1 MNRIRK
7 ISTNNGA
14 ECFSLAKG
22 DHDNVIPERCQC
34 IVLLSQESAYTIG
47 GEILDVGVIGT
58 GMMGRNHAR
67 VYSELKA
74 VDSLYLYD
82 LNEKAARDLA
92 GAFEA
97 TASAT
102 LESLLKNVDAVSV
115 CVPTPYH
122 FGVAEQVLEAG
133 VPLLIEKPIC
143 ATVEESRRLIAKI
156 PDGLVAGVGHIE
168 RFNPIVPEINKIV
181 RNPLYIEMKRHNPAS
196 SRVSGSS
203 VVEDLMIHDVDI
215 MRNVLIPNGAYR
227 LAGSGNQDICSALFA
242 FGGTSVYLSASR
254 KSSKKI
260 RMIYIEEEEFTVEG
274 DFMAQEIYIHRKPG
288 QYAVE
293 DERYVQEN
301 IIEKVLVNK
310 QEPLKLELSTF
321 LDCVAKGRE
330 FPVSPEQA
338 LLNMEICE
346 DVKRCFAV

>member
-1 MNRIRK
+1 
-7 ISTNNGA
+7 
-14 ECFSLAKG
+14 
-22 DHDNVIPERCQC
+22 
-34 IVLLSQESAYTIG
+34 
-47 GEILDVGVIGT
+47 
-58 GMMGRNHAR
+58 MGRNHAR
-67 VYSELKA
+67 VYSELKV

-82 LNEKAARDLA
+82 LNEKAAHDLA
-92 GAFEA
+92 GAFGA
-97 TASAT
+97 TVSPT
-102 LESLLKNVDAVSV
+102 IDDLLGSVDAVSV

-122 FGVAEQVLEAG
+122 FAVAEAVLDAG

-143 ATVEESRRLIAKI
+143 ATTDEAKRLIAGI

-168 RFNPIVPEINKIV
+168 RFNPIIPEIKKII

-215 MRNVLIPNGAYR
+215 MRNVLIPDGGYR
-227 LAGSGNQDICSALFA
+227 LAGSGNRDVCSALFS
-242 FGGTSVYLSASR
+242 FGDTTVYLSASR

-260 RMIYIEEEEFTVEG
+260 RMIYIEEEEFTIEG

-293 DERYVQEN
+293 NERYVQEN

-321 LDCVAKGRE
+321 LDCVARGRE
-330 FPVSPEQA
+330 FPINPAQA

-346 DVKRCFAV
+346 DVARCFA

>member
-1 MNRIRK
+1 
-7 ISTNNGA
+7 
-14 ECFSLAKG
+14 
-22 DHDNVIPERCQC
+22 
-34 IVLLSQESAYTIG
+34 
-47 GEILDVGVIGT
+47 
-58 GMMGRNHAR
+58 MGRNHAR

-92 GAFEA
+92 GAFGA
-97 TASAT
+97 TASPT
-102 LESLLKNVDAVSV
+102 IEDLLCSVDAVSV

-122 FGVAEQVLEAG
+122 FSVAEKVIEAG
-133 VPLLIEKPIC
+133 VPFLVEKPIC
-143 ATVEESRRLIAKI
+143 ATVEEARRLIDMV
-156 PDGLVAGVGHIE
+156 PEDLVAGVGHIE
-168 RFNPIVPEINKIV
+168 RFNPIVPEIRKIV
-181 RNPLYIEMKRHNPAS
+181 RDPLYIEMKRHNPAS

-215 MRNVLIPNGAYR
+215 MKNVLLPNGVYN
-227 LAGSGNQDICSALFA
+227 LAGSGNPDICSALFS
-242 FGGTSVYLSASR
+242 FGGTTVYLSASR

-260 RMIYIEEEEFTVEG
+260 RMIYIEEEEFTIEG

-293 DERYVQEN
+293 NERYVQEN

-321 LDCVAKGRE
+321 LDCVARGRE
-330 FPVSPEQA
+330 FPVSPAQA

-346 DVKRCFAV
+346 DVARCFA

>member
-1 MNRIRK
+1 M
-7 ISTNNGA
+7 
-14 ECFSLAKG
+14 
-22 DHDNVIPERCQC
+22 
-34 IVLLSQESAYTIG
+34 
-47 GEILDVGVIGT
+47 DVGVIGV

-82 LNEKAARDLA
+82 LNQKAACDLA
-92 GAFEA
+92 GAFGA
-97 TASAT
+97 TVSPTA
-102 LESLLKNVDAVSV
+102 EDLLGCVDAVSV

-122 FGVAEQVLEAG
+122 LGVAEQVLDAG
-133 VPLLIEKPIC
+133 VALLIEKPIC
-143 ATVEESRRLIAKI
+143 ATVEESRRLIKKI
-156 PDGLVAGVGHIE
+156 PDDLVVGVGHIE
-168 RFNPIVPEINKIV
+168 RFNPIVPEIKKIV
-181 RNPLYIEMKRHNPAS
+181 RDPLYIEMKRHNPAS

-203 VVEDLMIHDVDI
+203 VVEDLMIHDIDI
-215 MRNVLIPNGAYR
+215 MRNVFLPDGVYR
-227 LAGSGNQDICSALFA
+227 LAGSGNADVCSALFS
-242 FGGTSVYLSASR
+242 FGETPVYLSASR

-274 DFMAQEIYIHRKPG
+274 DFMAQEVYIHRKPG

-321 LDCVAKGRE
+321 LDCVDRGCA
-330 FPVSPEQA
+330 FPVSPAQA

-346 DVKRCFAV
+346 EVARCFSV

>member
-1 MNRIRK
+1 MYTIIIIWN
-7 ISTNNGA
+7 
-14 ECFSLAKG
+14 SLVSVRG
-22 DHDNVIPERCQC
+22 N
-34 IVLLSQESAYTIG
+34 TIG
-47 GEILDVGVIGT
+47 GETLDVGVIGV

-82 LNEKAARDLA
+82 LNGEAARDLA
-92 GAFEA
+92 GTFGA
-97 TASAT
+97 TVSPT
-102 LESLLKNVDAVSV
+102 VEDLLKSVDAVSV

-122 FGVAEQVLEAG
+122 FSVATRVLDAG

-143 ATVEESRRLIAKI
+143 ATAEETRRLIGKI
-156 PDGLVAGVGHIE
+156 PDGLVVGVGHIE
-168 RFNPIVPEINKIV
+168 RFNPIVPEIKKIV
-181 RNPLYIEMKRHNPAS
+181 RDPLYIEMKRHNPAS

-215 MRNVLIPNGAYR
+215 MRNVLLPDGNYH
-227 LAGSGNQDICSALFA
+227 LSGSGNQDVCSALFS
-242 FGGTSVYLSASR
+242 FGETPVYLSASR

-288 QYAVE
+288 RYAVE

-321 LDCVAKGRE
+321 LDCVAQGRA
-330 FPVSPEQA
+330 FPVSPAQA
-338 LLNMEICE
+338 LVNMEICE
-346 DVKRCFAV
+346 EVARCFAA